1 MARWALDWHFC
12 NWWFEHVST
21 SKDFWAPRLSGA
33 GSFDAIRL
41 GACTEGQ
48 GAREQLESQ
57 VHSLGAN
64 IEAICEG
71 AFACHIWHVTLLVA
85 LIQVRSSMKFV
96 LFPKQALSSDS
107 PHLYRLRTRHI
118 IFIACDVLLHW
129 SWHFDSSPLWAV
141 CPMNHWTT
149 LDHLCSV
156 ISEDVFLFSGPWT
169 KKLNIETCWNDW
181 SCLVHVFDMQKQL
194 LWSKFYWQTS
204 HCRLLER
211 STRTK
216 QEVHARQKGSIQ

>member
-41 GACTEGQ
+41 RACTEGQ

-71 AFACHIWHVTLLVA
+71 AFACHIWHVTLLVIIHGICCFSKA
-85 LIQVRSSMKFV
+85 GTQLRF
-96 LFPKQALSSDS
+96 S
-107 PHLYRLRTRHI
+107 PP
-118 IFIACDVLLHW
+118 
-129 SWHFDSSPLWAV
+129 SPLTHESYHFHGSWCAPALKLTLRQFAIVV
-141 CPMNHWTT
+141 CLPNEP
-149 LDHLCSV
+149 LDHLYAPFV
-156 ISEDVFLFSGPWT
+156 SEDVFLFSGPWT

-181 SCLVHVFDMQKQL
+181 SCLVHVFDMQKQR
-194 LWSKFYWQTS
+194 LWSNFYWQTS
-204 HCRLLER
+204 HWRLLER

-216 QEVHARQKGSIQ
+216 QEVHAPRCQKGSIW